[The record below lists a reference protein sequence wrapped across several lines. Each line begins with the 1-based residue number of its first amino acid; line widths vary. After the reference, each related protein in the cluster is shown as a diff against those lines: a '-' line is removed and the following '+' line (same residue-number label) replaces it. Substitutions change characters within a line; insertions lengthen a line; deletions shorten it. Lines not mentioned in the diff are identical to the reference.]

1 MFDGTDL
8 LYFPYYIGILWFAIY
23 IYKFAG
29 NQKLYNAYKW
39 EISNIQPSL
48 YLDIMEYNYNDSIIA
63 SYNGY
68 SWISWIIEWQW
79 SVYRFIPWSYF
90 LHRLLHR
97 SSAEL
102 EERFFFLN
110 IMVLYDNYNYIWINY
125 NGYLW
130 LAIGWWYDMVIS
142 NG

>member
-1 MFDGTDL
+1 MELTYCIFHIILVSYDL
-8 LYFPYYIGILWFAIY
+8 PY

-68 SWISWIIEWQW
+68 S
-79 SVYRFIPWSYF
+79 
-90 LHRLLHR
+90 
-97 SSAEL
+97 
-102 EERFFFLN
+102 
-110 IMVLYDNYNYIWINY
+110 
-125 NGYLW
+125 
-130 LAIGWWYDMVIS
+130 
-142 NG
+142 